1 MKRGD
6 TGGRFKG
13 MTKKKSNKEEGY
25 KNYKNYKLW
34 YNIKMKTDVLL
45 INPSMDFSKFGS
57 FARLLEPMPCI
68 GLAYLAGVLEKEG
81 YKVEVIDDFVIR
93 KGKDFIINLIG
104 EKKPK
109 IVGISCLTPSAP
121 TSFEVSK
128 AIKEKFKDVKIVM
141 GNIHAGIFA
150 KEILKAGYAD
160 VIVHG
165 EGEEV
170 IKKIVPILIDGKNP
184 DGIKGVSFIK
194 DGEIS
199 ESKDVLIVENLDSL
213 PFPAWHLFP
222 YTKYGLLPFADI
234 KKPILTVLG
243 SRGCPYK
250 CAFCSLKYFGRR
262 YRKRSVKN
270 VVDEIEY
277 LIDRFK
283 IKQFGFV
290 DPIFPLDREHAIEF
304 SKEMIKRGVNKKV
317 VWTTETRPDMMDFEL
332 ARIMKEAGL
341 RRIIFGLESGV
352 EELLRNIKKEYNL
365 ERVREA
371 VNACKKAGL
380 ETIGLFMIGL
390 PGETPELTLKT
401 LKFAIEL
408 DLDFAK
414 FAITVPFPG
423 SELYEKLTKEGK
435 LNRRDWENFTT
446 FNPVPD
452 KIVYVPD
459 GMTPQQ
465 LIKLQR
471 YVSRKFYLRPRMILK
486 QILKIRTIS
495 PYFIWQGILSFL
507 GIREKN

>member
-1 MKRGD
+1 
-6 TGGRFKG
+6 
-13 MTKKKSNKEEGY
+13 
-25 KNYKNYKLW
+25 
-34 YNIKMKTDVLL
+34 
-45 INPSMDFSKFGS
+45 
-57 FARLLEPMPCI
+57 
-68 GLAYLAGVLEKEG
+68 
-81 YKVEVIDDFVIR
+81 
-93 KGKDFIINLIG
+93 
-104 EKKPK
+104 
-109 IVGISCLTPSAP
+109 
-121 TSFEVSK
+121 
-128 AIKEKFKDVKIVM
+128 
-141 GNIHAGIFA
+141 
-150 KEILKAGYAD
+150 
-160 VIVHG
+160 
-165 EGEEV
+165 
-170 IKKIVPILIDGKNP
+170 
-184 DGIKGVSFIK
+184 
-194 DGEIS
+194 
-199 ESKDVLIVENLDSL
+199 
-213 PFPAWHLFP
+213 
-222 YTKYGLLPFADI
+222 
-234 KKPILTVLG
+234 
-243 SRGCPYK
+243 
-250 CAFCSLKYFGRR
+250 
-262 YRKRSVKN
+262 
-270 VVDEIEY
+270 
-277 LIDRFK
+277 
-283 IKQFGFV
+283 
-290 DPIFPLDREHAIEF
+290 
-304 SKEMIKRGVNKKV
+304 MIKRGVNKKV

-446 FNPVPD
+446 FNPDPD

-471 YVSRKFYLRPRMILK
+471 YVSRKFYFRPRMILK